1 MRITVMGVLIL
12 VGGFLLFVFIVN
24 QLQRDPTGK
33 TAQIDERPN
42 PLN

>member
-1 MRITVMGVLIL
+1 MRITVMGVLII
-12 VGGFLLFVFIVN
+12 VGGFLLLAFIVN

-33 TAQIDERPN
+33 PAQIDEPN